1 MNYDYQLAVIGGGA
15 GGLTVAAGAASFGSS
30 VALIEQQSEV
40 GGDCLHYGCIPSKA
54 LIQAA
59 GEVNVTAQ
67 QAGLTE
73 EQYNYI
79 FKNAMK
85 CVSEA
90 IDDIQSHDSKQRF
103 IDMGIDIYQ
112 HTARFEDEHTLQV
125 GQEFITAKRIVIATG
140 SSPTLPSIDGLDTVP
155 YLTNESIFNLKER
168 PSSLVVIG
176 GGIVGVEL
184 SQAMAHLGVKV
195 TILEKSDHILS
206 NEDTEIA
213 KMAQN
218 ILSEDLTVMTRTQV
232 NQVELAGNQVCVHFT
247 EGNHKG
253 TIEASQLLVAT
264 GRRAN
269 IKSLQ
274 LGNAGVD
281 TKEGTIQVDHHLR
294 TNKKHIYAVGDCN
307 GSMPFTHVAG
317 MEGKTVVSNAV
328 FGLPSKVSYEQ
339 VPWVIYTSPEIYHL
353 GLTELEAKAKYGH
366 ELLTFKTL
374 LEDSDRF
381 IAERNTSGIVKVM
394 TKSNGKIVG
403 AHAFGVG
410 AGEWMQEVGTLQS
423 LNKKF
428 QTLSNVIHPYPARNN
443 VLSQTADLYWRD
455 KLFNSKWN
463 HAIRW
468 YVRKFR

>member
-1 MNYDYQLAVIGGGA
+1 
-15 GGLTVAAGAASFGSS
+15 
-30 VALIEQQSEV
+30 
-40 GGDCLHYGCIPSKA
+40 
-54 LIQAA
+54 
-59 GEVNVTAQ
+59 
-67 QAGLTE
+67 
-73 EQYNYI
+73 
-79 FKNAMK
+79 
-85 CVSEA
+85 
-90 IDDIQSHDSKQRF
+90 
-103 IDMGIDIYQ
+103 
-112 HTARFEDEHTLQV
+112 
-125 GQEFITAKRIVIATG
+125 
-140 SSPTLPSIDGLDTVP
+140 
-155 YLTNESIFNLKER
+155 
-168 PSSLVVIG
+168 
-176 GGIVGVEL
+176 
-184 SQAMAHLGVKV
+184 
-195 TILEKSDHILS
+195 
-206 NEDTEIA
+206 
-213 KMAQN
+213 MAQN

-232 NQVELAGNQVCVHFT
+232 NHVELAGNQVCVHFT

-269 IKSLQ
+269 IRSLQ

-403 AHAFGVG
+403 AHAFGAG